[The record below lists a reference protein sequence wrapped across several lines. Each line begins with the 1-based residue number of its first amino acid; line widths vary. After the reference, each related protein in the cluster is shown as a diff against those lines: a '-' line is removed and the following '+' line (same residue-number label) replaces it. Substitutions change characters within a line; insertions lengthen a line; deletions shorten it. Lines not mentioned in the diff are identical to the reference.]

1 MPIKPYNHKLFELVE
16 LTSFCA
22 QYPHFFV
29 NDSIRS
35 YHNTLKEAEQAI
47 TKAVALKSGC
57 GCDEEQIF
65 GYYVR
70 ELPWG
75 VAIHGNDSLCTRSY
89 LADGSFFC
97 ESICSMQNEPFPGR
111 SAKDCKF
118 AKGDIVEVLDPNSN
132 GFNVGLEIVL
142 ELPPNP
148 ERVTEI
154 VNKMAKLYPDV
165 NKEDVAMMC
174 FDALDDAYVTL
185 DSDVEYMESHRHRQS
200 VMLFPPHLPIPDSI
214 RKELERAYEKNA
226 T

>member
-1 MPIKPYNHKLFELVE
+1 M
-16 LTSFCA
+16 
-22 QYPHFFV
+22 
-29 NDSIRS
+29 
-35 YHNTLKEAEQAI
+35 
-47 TKAVALKSGC
+47 
-57 GCDEEQIF
+57 
-65 GYYVR
+65 
-70 ELPWG
+70 
-75 VAIHGNDSLCTRSY
+75 
-89 LADGSFFC
+89 
-97 ESICSMQNEPFPGR
+97 
-111 SAKDCKF
+111 
-118 AKGDIVEVLDPNSN
+118 EVLDPNSN